1 MDNTKAYLLDN
12 DMRPVAKEEV
22 LPKASSP
29 KSVSSFLNE
38 DSSAT
43 NHHQHLKITEKKQ
56 IRIRKYKHE
65 IFMHHCLHQVGAL
78 YISGKNLADG

>member
-22 LPKASSP
+22 LPIHKSP
-29 KSVSSFLNE
+29 KSVFSFLNGN
-38 DSSAT
+38 SSAT
-43 NHHQHLKITEKKQ
+43 NHHQHLKITEITQ
-56 IRIRKYKHE
+56 VLYE
-65 IFMHHCLHQVGAL
+65 IFIYHCLHQVGAL